1 MTSGEMK
8 FALRVESAL
17 NTIPEPEFRQL
28 FVEAIKVLS
37 LVSTNILTSSF
48 GETVIVDDIVKKAN
62 QLFLQDHVSLEIV
75 SVLDFAGLT

>member
-75 SVLDFAGLT
+75 SVLDFACLT